1 LIDIPPEVQI
11 ESTIRPGSVFY
22 FIENTFTTSEEPH
35 YFIVINHN
43 PTTDRVVLL
52 VCTSSQIQAVKRRR
66 RNLPDTTVEIKKE
79 KYPDFKK
86 DSIVDCNDV
95 FVKSMDTLILKLKQ
109 NELKLKMEIDITLV
123 KKLRTAVKQSPIVE
137 REIKKLISSSD

>member
-1 LIDIPPEVQI
+1 MIDIPPEVQI
-11 ESTIRPGSVFY
+11 KSTIRPGSVFY
-22 FIENTFTTSEEPH
+22 FISNTFTTSEEPH

-52 VCTSSQIQAVKRRR
+52 VCASSQIQAVKRRR

-95 FVKSMDTLILKLKQ
+95 FVKSMDTLILKLK
-109 NELKLKMEIDITLV
+109 MEIDITLV

>member
-11 ESTIRPGSVFY
+11 KSTIRPGSVFY
-22 FIENTFTTSEEPH
+22 FIENTFTISEEPH

-52 VCTSSQIQAVKRRR
+52 VCASSQIQAVKRRR